1 MSAADTA
8 TELSLALWALKR
20 ALARQDAHAQ
30 PDIDR
35 LRVDAAYRDT
45 IVAEAGQSPHEAVRE
60 AAARVRALISA
71 AVQEARQ
78 DKAARRGART
88 ALVAGMVLVLA
99 AAGVL
104 GWQWQTLQHR
114 QGRTPVVASVVP
126 QPAAVVTPAA
136 IPAAVTVP
144 KPVTQAA
151 APLAA
156 EAANTPVQLLS
167 RPEDVAPA
175 AAGSVPAAAAASAA
189 LPVAPVAALPA
200 AAPVKL
206 RIHGSNTIGAE
217 LAPALVERFLA
228 RRGASDV
235 RRVPGARAEEMRIE
249 ATLPGSEGRIAI
261 ELAAHGSGTA
271 FTDLADGRADVGA
284 ASRPVRDEEI
294 RKLAALG
301 DFSSPAAEH
310 VIGLDGVAIIVHPA
324 NPLRSL
330 SREQVAK
337 LFAGEIRDWAELG
350 GRPGPVHI
358 YARDERSGTW
368 DTFQSLV
375 LGKAYPLSPEAQ
387 RFESS
392 PELSDRVAT
401 DAGGIGFIGLPYV
414 RMARALAIGDGNAVP
429 SAPSPFTVATEDYP
443 LSRRLFFY
451 LAPTGDNR
459 MARELVEFALE
470 NDGQQVVEAHGFIS
484 QRVAPQRV
492 ALSPNAPKEYESLT
506 RDALRL
512 SVNFR
517 FRPGSGLLDGKA
529 QRDLRRVT
537 DYLAQA
543 ENRSRQVLL
552 FGFTDARGSPEQ
564 NLRLSQ
570 QRAQEIA
577 RELQARGIQTRVVRG
592 FGPANPVA
600 ADDSPSGQERNRR
613 VEIWVM

>member
-104 GWQWQTLQHR
+104 GWQWTLQPR

-156 EAANTPVQLLS
+156 EAVNTPVQLLP
-167 RPEDVAPA
+167 RPEDIAPA

-189 LPVAPVAALPA
+189 LPVVPVAALPA

>member
-104 GWQWQTLQHR
+104 GWQWTLQHR

-167 RPEDVAPA
+167 RPEDIAPA

-189 LPVAPVAALPA
+189 LPVVPVAALPA

>member
-1 MSAADTA
+1 
-8 TELSLALWALKR
+8 
-20 ALARQDAHAQ
+20 
-30 PDIDR
+30 
-35 LRVDAAYRDT
+35 
-45 IVAEAGQSPHEAVRE
+45 
-60 AAARVRALISA
+60 
-71 AVQEARQ
+71 
-78 DKAARRGART
+78 
-88 ALVAGMVLVLA
+88 
-99 AAGVL
+99 
-104 GWQWQTLQHR
+104 
-114 QGRTPVVASVVP
+114 
-126 QPAAVVTPAA
+126 
-136 IPAAVTVP
+136 
-144 KPVTQAA
+144 
-151 APLAA
+151 
-156 EAANTPVQLLS
+156 
-167 RPEDVAPA
+167 
-175 AAGSVPAAAAASAA
+175 
-189 LPVAPVAALPA
+189 
-200 AAPVKL
+200 
-206 RIHGSNTIGAE
+206 
-217 LAPALVERFLA
+217 
-228 RRGASDV
+228 DV

>member
-104 GWQWQTLQHR
+104 GWQWTLQYR

-126 QPAAVVTPAA
+126 QPAAVV

-156 EAANTPVQLLS
+156 EAVNTPVQLLS
-167 RPEDVAPA
+167 RPEDIAPA

-613 VEIWVM
+613 VEIWVL

>member
-104 GWQWQTLQHR
+104 GWQWTLQHR

>member
-104 GWQWQTLQHR
+104 GWQWTLQHR

-189 LPVAPVAALPA
+189 LPVVPVAALPA

>member
-1 MSAADTA
+1 
-8 TELSLALWALKR
+8 
-20 ALARQDAHAQ
+20 
-30 PDIDR
+30 
-35 LRVDAAYRDT
+35 
-45 IVAEAGQSPHEAVRE
+45 
-60 AAARVRALISA
+60 
-71 AVQEARQ
+71 
-78 DKAARRGART
+78 
-88 ALVAGMVLVLA
+88 
-99 AAGVL
+99 
-104 GWQWQTLQHR
+104 
-114 QGRTPVVASVVP
+114 VP
-126 QPAAVVTPAA
+126 
-136 IPAAVTVP
+136 
-144 KPVTQAA
+144 
-151 APLAA
+151 
-156 EAANTPVQLLS
+156 
-167 RPEDVAPA
+167 
-175 AAGSVPAAAAASAA
+175 AASAA
-189 LPVAPVAALPA
+189 LPVVPVAALPA

-235 RRVPGARAEEMRIE
+235 RRVPGTRAEEMRIE

>member
-78 DKAARRGART
+78 DKVARRGSRT

-104 GWQWQTLQHR
+104 GWQWTLQHR

-136 IPAAVTVP
+136 TPAAVTVP

-156 EAANTPVQLLS
+156 EAVNTPAQLLP

>member
-104 GWQWQTLQHR
+104 GWQWTLQYR

-271 FTDLADGRADVGA
+271 FTGLADGRADVGA
-284 ASRPVRDEEI
+284 ASRPVRGEEI

>member
-78 DKAARRGART
+78 DKVARRGSRT

-104 GWQWQTLQHR
+104 GWQWTLQPR

-167 RPEDVAPA
+167 RPEDIAPA

-613 VEIWVM
+613 VEIWVL

>member
-1 MSAADTA
+1 MTAADTA

-20 ALARQDAHAQ
+20 ALARQDAQAQ

-78 DKAARRGART
+78 DKVARRGSRT

-136 IPAAVTVP
+136 IPAAVTV
-144 KPVTQAA
+144 TQAA

-167 RPEDVAPA
+167 RPEDIAPA
-175 AAGSVPAAAAASAA
+175 AAGSV
-189 LPVAPVAALPA
+189 PA

-517 FRPGSGLLDGKA
+517 FHPGSGLLDGKA

-613 VEIWVM
+613 VEIWVL